1 MEFFFAFPRG
11 KFIQAFL
18 SVEKRERKVIV
29 KKQAKENEACEPTRS
44 EPALS
49 FLAFGWRKQAKQ
61 RARKT
66 GEGHGFGERKTSL
79 WNRLRTKK
87 SGESRVWKM
96 LLALIN
102 AVVRAAR
109 ATRLVLPRESSVREL
124 CVGSGMTFEPRHLQ
138 APVGPLTL
146 IRQP

>member
-1 MEFFFAFPRG
+1 MEFFFTFPRG

-49 FLAFGWRKQAKQ
+49 FPAFGWRKQAKQ

-87 SGESRVWKM
+87 SGESRV
-96 LLALIN
+96 
-102 AVVRAAR
+102 
-109 ATRLVLPRESSVREL
+109 
-124 CVGSGMTFEPRHLQ
+124 
-138 APVGPLTL
+138 
-146 IRQP
+146 

>member
-1 MEFFFAFPRG
+1 MEFLFAFPRG
-11 KFIQAFL
+11 KFIQDFL

-66 GEGHGFGERKTSL
+66 GEGHGFGERKNFAVESTT
-79 WNRLRTKK
+79 NKK
-87 SGESRVWKM
+87 ER
-96 LLALIN
+96 
-102 AVVRAAR
+102 
-109 ATRLVLPRESSVREL
+109 
-124 CVGSGMTFEPRHLQ
+124 
-138 APVGPLTL
+138 
-146 IRQP
+146 